1 MKIGIFGINSS
12 SGVSFSKKNWKCDSK
27 KVIASIKFAD
37 KCGYFDF
44 ILPISS
50 WINFGGESQAHI
62 KSYET
67 FSLASIL
74 LSITKKIKIY
84 STVHV
89 PFLHPVYAS
98 RMSAS
103 IGDFYKNRHG
113 VNLVCG
119 WSKKTFNIFNSTN
132 YEKLLKARYNYAKEW
147 TEIYKKSLFSKK
159 KFSYK
164 KKFFNIKN
172 CLLLPK
178 VENKNHKIISAAY
191 SKEGQNFAIKNC
203 DILFTFFSNL
213 EKAKKQIKDIKKRN
227 KKIKIYTTA
236 HVVCR
241 KTDQEAE
248 KAYNYFALK
257 HGDFT
262 AAKNFVSQMPNKF
275 VRSVNLKR
283 LSLFTG
289 SLGAFVIKGCPEK
302 TLRQINEIKKC
313 GFDGIALSF
322 FDYSKEIKYFSN
334 KVLSKF

>member
-12 SGVSFSKKNWKCDSK
+12 SGVSFSKKKWKAKFKDILST
-27 KVIASIKFAD
+27 VIYAD
-37 KCGYFDF
+37 KIGYYDF

-50 WINFGGESQAHI
+50 WINFGGPSKAHI

-67 FSLASIL
+67 FTLATTL
-74 LSITKKIKIY
+74 LSNTKNIKVY

-89 PFLHPVYAS
+89 PFLHPIYAS

-103 IGDFYKNRHG
+103 INDFYKNRHG

-119 WSKKTFNIFNSTN
+119 WSKKTYNIFNFSK
-132 YEKLLKARYNYAKEW
+132 YEKLLKERYSYAKEW
-147 TEIYKKSLFSKK
+147 AEIYKKSLFGNKS
-159 KFSYK
+159 FSYK
-164 KKFFNIKN
+164 KKFFQIKD
-172 CLLLPK
+172 CYLLPK
-178 VENKNHKIISAAY
+178 IKNNKHEIISAAY
-191 SKEGQNFAIKNC
+191 SNEGQKFAINNC

-213 EKAKKQIKDIKKRN
+213 ENAKKQIKEIKKRN

-241 KTDQEAE
+241 KTDMEAD
-248 KAYNYFALK
+248 KAYKYFAFK
-257 HGDFT
+257 HGDFL
-262 AAKNFVSQMPNKF
+262 AAKNFVNQMPNNL

-289 SLGAFVIKGCPEK
+289 SLGAYVIKGSPK
-302 TLRQINEIKKC
+302 NTLQKINEIKRC

-322 FDYSKEIKYFSN
+322 FDYSKEIKYFSE
-334 KVLSKF
+334 KVLSKY

>member
-12 SGVSFSKKNWKCDSK
+12 SGVSFSKKYWKCNSK
-27 KVIASIKFAD
+27 KIISTIKFAD
-37 KCGYFDF
+37 KSGHFDF

-50 WINFGGESQAHI
+50 WINFGGKSRAHI

-67 FSLASIL
+67 FTFAAML
-74 LSITKKIKIY
+74 LSITKRIKIY

-103 IGDFYKNRHG
+103 ISDFYKDRHG

-119 WSKKTFNIFNSTN
+119 WSKKTFNIFDSTN
-132 YEKLLKARYNYAKEW
+132 YKNLLKKRYAFASEW
-147 TEIYKKSLFSKK
+147 TKIYKKSLFSKK
-159 KFSYK
+159 KFSFK

-172 CLLLPK
+172 CYLLPK
-178 VENKNHKIISAAY
+178 LKNKNHKIISAAY

-213 EKAKKQIKDIKKRN
+213 NNAKRQIKEIKKKN
-227 KKIKIYTTA
+227 SKIKVYTTA

-241 KTDQEAE
+241 KTNQEAE
-248 KAYNYFALK
+248 NSYTYFALK
-257 HGDFT
+257 HGDFI
-262 AAKNFVSQMPNKF
+262 AAKNFVDQMPNKL

-289 SLGAFVIKGCPEK
+289 SLGAYVIKGSPKK
-302 TLRQINEIKKC
+302 TLDQIKEIKKC

-322 FDYSKEIKYFSN
+322 FDYSKEIEYFSKN
-334 KVLSKF
+334 VLSKY